1 MALGAEQFYSI
12 ALFLSMA
19 VAMHTI
25 LSMPQLGA
33 RSAFNIRTFLFG
45 LQERSE
51 VLARKTGIERRLANA
66 VRKSGVRFFSAGQ
79 TLLISVTLFVGLTLL
94 VTFGLN
100 NPLAGLLVGLVGA
113 WLPFE
118 IGALLAQTATTNLRQ
133 QIPGFLLSLSNYYAN
148 TDNILES
155 FRSCIERTSQP
166 LSGHIRR
173 LILDVKNGVSLTDAL
188 DRFGNSTES
197 KELKQ
202 FADTLIICYQHGGDL
217 REALITL
224 ADQAQER
231 SVDEQ
236 ERVSGVSTALIYVV
250 AIIGVTVLVLLASL
264 RLFPESA
271 VFLTGTT
278 PGRGIVAF
286 SFATTAGLLFMAR
299 RMLKMED

>member
-1 MALGAEQFYSI
+1 MALGAVQFYNV
-12 ALFLSMA
+12 ALFFSLA
-19 VAMHTI
+19 VTI
-25 LSMPQLGA
+25 YTVLHS
-33 RSAFNIRTFLFG
+33 LFSG
-45 LQERSE
+45 VRSE
-51 VLARKTGIERRLANA
+51 FNVRSLLSGIQVRSEALARKTGVERRLTNA

-79 TLLISVTLFVGLTLL
+79 TLLISATLFVGLTLL

-100 NPLAGLLVGLVGA
+100 NPLAGLLVGFVGA

-118 IGALLAQTATTNLRQ
+118 IGALLAQTATANLRQ

-155 FRSCIERTSQP
+155 FRSCINRTSQP
-166 LSGHIRR
+166 LSGHIQR
-173 LILDVKNGVSLTDAL
+173 LMTDVKNGVSLTDAL
-188 DRFGNSTES
+188 SRFGNSTES
-197 KELKQ
+197 QELKQ

-217 REALITL
+217 REALMTL

-236 ERVSGVSTALIYVV
+236 ERISGVSTALIYVV
-250 AIIGVTVLVLLASL
+250 AIIGVTAVVLIASL
-264 RLFPESA
+264 RLFPDSA
-271 VFLTGTT
+271 IFLTGT
-278 PGRGIVAF
+278 PVGRGIVAF

>member
-1 MALGAEQFYSI
+1 MVLGAAQFYSV
-12 ALFLSMA
+12 ALFLSLT
-19 VAMHTI
+19 VVVHTV
-25 LSMPQLGA
+25 LSVSLLGIQGGFSA
-33 RSAFNIRTFLFG
+33 RTVFAGIQS
-45 LQERSE
+45 RSDN
-51 VLARKTGIERRLANA
+51 LARKVGVERRLADSIK
-66 VRKSGVRFFSAGQ
+66 KSGIRFFSAGQ
-79 TLLISVTLFVGLTLL
+79 TLLISVTLFVSLSLL

-100 NPLAGLLVGLVGA
+100 NPLAGLLVGFVGA

-155 FRSCIERTSQP
+155 FRSCIDRTSQP
-166 LSGHIRR
+166 LSGHLRR

-188 DRFGNSTES
+188 SRFGNSTES
-197 KELKQ
+197 KELRQ

-264 RLFPESA
+264 RLFPDSA
-271 VFLTGTT
+271 AFLTGTS